1 MGSPFE
7 LKNEITDPEML
18 RIYEKFQV
26 HEGKFDPLNIKFLVY
41 GESGA
46 GKTVFA
52 STWPDVVFLDID
64 KGMSSVNK
72 NIFRFPIDYWEDLV
86 DVSTYLA
93 YGEHPFKTIVID
105 SVNEMQNLSLRSV
118 VSRFSTVKRAYES
131 LAGVGDYGKM
141 LDDVDKALRFFKSIR
156 GNLVLIAQVAPR
168 EYETDPVRPLLTGK
182 NSPRA
187 ITQMMDVVGFLDK
200 TESASPNPG
209 GGKLRTMMFDG
220 VGYVVKDR
228 SGTLP
233 AKVEDPSYGS
243 LMKYWERR
251 VSKIEQGE

>member
-7 LKNEITDPEML
+7 VSSEIKDPKML
-18 RIYEKFQV
+18 EIYEKFQV
-26 HEGKFDPLNIKFLVY
+26 HEGKFDPYNVKFLVY

-46 GKTVFA
+46 GKTVFSA
-52 STWPDVVFLDID
+52 TWPDVVFLDID
-64 KGMSSVNK
+64 KGMSSVNSSV
-72 NIFRFPIDYWEDLV
+72 FRFPIDYWEDLV
-86 DVSTYLA
+86 DVSVFLA
-93 YGEHPFKTIVID
+93 NEGHPFKTIVVD

-118 VSRFSTVKRAYES
+118 VSRFSSVKRAYES

-141 LDDVDKALRFFKSIR
+141 LDDVDKMLRFLKSIS

-200 TESASPNPG
+200 TESASPTPG

-233 AKVEDPSYGS
+233 AKVEDPSYGA
-243 LMKYWERR
+243 LLKFWERR
-251 VSKIEQGE
+251 VSKTEQGE